1 MKSLTEFAKQPQ
13 LLEIV
18 LDSEDIV
25 KEYGEP
31 IVFYMNDFVDINTYF
46 DFFRSQGEKNGNL
59 DTMLHKIVLNAEGQP
74 AIAEGN
80 ALPID
85 LTIAVL
91 GKVNETLGK
100 SKTKPLMNETG
111 SPQS

>member
-1 MKSLTEFAKQPQ
+1 
-13 LLEIV
+13 
-18 LDSEDIV
+18 
-25 KEYGEP
+25 
-31 IVFYMNDFVDINTYF
+31 
-46 DFFRSQGEKNGNL
+46 
-59 DTMLHKIVLNAEGQP
+59 MLQKIVLNAEGQP

-91 GKVNETLGK
+91 SKVNETLGK